1 MHPVFILFLIASFGI
16 GFGIGRIKNAGKLA
30 KIREELDSAKT
41 TLSHS
46 VMDFARKIEQ
56 HL

>member
-1 MHPVFILFLIASFGI
+1 MHPICIFLFFVSFGL
-16 GFGIGRIKNAGKLA
+16 GFAIGRIKNAGKLA
-30 KIREELDSAKT
+30 KIREELESAKS

-46 VMDFARKIEQ
+46 VADLARKIEQ